1 MCASRQLIT
10 LRTPASDCARP
21 TFKVWPFVYYCY
33 FKRKYPGEHWSRR
46 SNAYVKFWKPIATNF
61 LFPAAYD
68 PLTFVGLPKAWRG
81 DVWNWLD
88 AFVIVTTMR
97 ALSYGMDPL
106 SDETREAYM
115 NAVVL
120 AIGGLYLNLLG
131 YLRATNLKC
140 T

>member
-1 MCASRQLIT
+1 MCASQQFH
-10 LRTPASDCARP
+10 PPHPHFDCARP
-21 TFKVWPFVYYCY
+21 AFKVWPLVYYCY
-33 FKRKYPGEHWSRR
+33 FKRKYGYY
-46 SNAYVKFWKPIATNF
+46 AYVEFWKSIATNF

-88 AFVIVTTMR
+88 AFVIATTMS